1 MKSNS
6 LKILAIV
13 PCPQCFGLQNLTLAF
28 FGRMPPWVQSH
39 FLNTRWTD
47 GEFDRRLDALGIPHS
62 STWLGMFS
70 RKLDRVNLGMTVEC
84 LVKLPIAWRDFLRI
98 YRSFRPDIV
107 YLANYH
113 EVVLLWP
120 LLLWVRHKVICH
132 MHDPPPEIAFQKVS
146 FFFWRRAVGRFV
158 FISMD
163 VQARTAR
170 LGSLRST
177 DTVIYNGVDVAPL
190 HLPRQRSKRFC
201 NMFGWPEESVIF
213 GITGQLIPT
222 KGHEEFLEAA
232 CLAHGS
238 NKKTKF
244 VIGGRV
250 SNDEF
255 TLQLQR
261 LIADREM
268 GDSIG
273 FSGWLPRATEF
284 YEGIDVLVVASRH
297 DEGFGLVLAEAA
309 ERGVPAISV
318 FSGGAVEVVVD
329 GKTGMMVKKRDS
341 QSLARAMTLL
351 ASDEALRGQ
360 MGQRARARV
369 VQEFDL
375 TVQSN
380 RFVKLINQSVRSG

>member
-1 MKSNS
+1 MKNKS

-28 FGRMPPWVQSH
+28 FGLMPPWVQAY

-62 STWLGMFS
+62 STWLGMIS
-70 RKLDRVNLGMTVEC
+70 RKLDRVNLGMTIEC

-98 YRSFRPDIV
+98 YRSFRPDVV

-113 EVVLLWP
+113 EVIFLWP

-132 MHDPPPEIAFQKVS
+132 MHDPPPDVTFQKAS
-146 FFFWRRAVGRFV
+146 FFVWRRAVSRFV

-163 VQARTAR
+163 VRERMAR

-177 DTVIYNGVDVAPL
+177 DTVIYNGVDVSPL

-201 NMFGWPEESVIF
+201 NVFGWPEELVIF

-222 KGHEEFLEAA
+222 KGHEDFLEAA
-232 CLAHGS
+232 YLAHGS
-238 NKKTKF
+238 NKNTKF

-250 SNDEF
+250 SDDQF
-255 TLQLQR
+255 ALQLRR
-261 LIADREM
+261 LIADRGM
-268 GDSIG
+268 SDWIR
-273 FSGWLPRATEF
+273 FSGWLPRAIEF
-284 YEGIDVLVVASRH
+284 YEGIDILIVASHH

-309 ERGVPAISV
+309 ERGVPAITV
-318 FSGGAVEVVVD
+318 FTGGAVEVVVD
-329 GKTGMMVKKRDS
+329 GKTGMVVKKRDP

-351 ASDEALRGQ
+351 AADEALRGQ
-360 MGQRARARV
+360 MGQQARARV

-375 TVQSN
+375 AVQSD
-380 RFVKLINQSVRSG
+380 RFVDLIDQSVRSG